1 MTDRT
6 VGKGLLARFL
16 RSAAVIREPESVDD
30 IREELALENAEEKKP
45 SSKAKKILI
54 GVGVFLVLAIPTL
67 IKLFWTLSGYFAN
80 KLPG

>member
-30 IREELALENAEEKKP
+30 IRAELAAENAQETKP

-54 GVGVFLVLAIPTL
+54 VVGVFLVLAIPTL
-67 IKLFWTLSGYFAN
+67 IKLLWTLSGYFAN